1 MRKTAPLNL
10 LGTREPKIYGREI
23 LWDIVR
29 GLAKSASGQGRLEAF
44 QRNQEGALVDPI
56 HAAKK
61 QEIAFIIANPAG
73 FTRSSSSSSSRGY
86 DLALEYALAS

>member
-23 LWDIVR
+23 LWDI
-29 GLAKSASGQGRLEAF
+29 LAKSASGQGRLEAS

-73 FTRSSSSSSSRGY
+73 FTRSSSSSSSSSRGY
-86 DLALEYALAS
+86 DLALKYALAS